1 MMLKDHRDIIWN
13 WIKIESNW
21 KFDFILKLE
30 FSIDR
35 NGYLD
40 RTSPQFLESF
50 MIPIADSDSDN

>member
-1 MMLKDHRDIIWN
+1 MMLKDHRDI
-13 WIKIESNW
+13 KIESDW

-40 RTSPQFLESF
+40 GTSPQFLESF
-50 MIPIADSDSDN
+50 MIPIADSDPDN